1 MLLMLC
7 MLLKRIG
14 YPCRNSNVILR
25 FGCPVAQFCMIFNQV
40 EGIVDQQWRTLLSNL
55 NQPLLRPDTLKT
67 YAEAIYRKD
76 STLNNVW
83 RFIDGTMTHVQC
95 LGMTKG

>member
-1 MLLMLC
+1 MLLMLRVL
-7 MLLKRIG
+7 MKRLR
-14 YPCRNSNVILR
+14 YPCRNSNVIPR
-25 FGCPVAQFCMIFNQV
+25 FGCRVAQFFMIFNHA
-40 EGIVDQQWRTLLSNL
+40 EGIVDQQWRTLPNNF
-55 NQPLLRPDTLKT
+55 NQLLLRPDTPKS

-76 STLNNVW
+76 STSNNVW